1 MNFIIQ
7 SFFSVI
13 TAILYRLGGSSKEDQ
28 DAEYP
33 WIPKW
38 FKKIP
43 KKRDG
48 MAGLISIYALSSLV
62 SAPFWT
68 FFISWGILWGSLST
82 YYDEVP
88 FNKGKDNYWMH
99 GFFCGLSIFPIA
111 IWGDLS
117 YVDLALKSIGLAIA
131 MGGWS
136 YLSDNVFNVQRS
148 DIWSEW
154 GRGAFLTMTNLL
166 VKLF

>member
-1 MNFIIQ
+1 MNFIYQTLLSIG
-7 SFFSVI
+7 S
-13 TAILYRLGGSSKEDQ
+13 AILYRLGGSSKADQ

-33 WIPKW
+33 WIPSW

-48 MAGLISIYALSSLV
+48 MAGLLSIYALSLLV
-62 SAPFWT
+62 NAPFWT

-99 GFFCGLSIFPIA
+99 GFLCGLSIFPVA

-117 YVDLALKSIGLAIA
+117 YIDLAVRSIGLGIA

-136 YLSDNVFNVQRS
+136 YLADEVIKFKRS
-148 DIWSEW
+148 DIVSEL
-154 GRGAFLTMTNLL
+154 GRGGFLTLSNLL